1 MDALYHTTN
10 GVIQEIQYCF
20 QQLNNP
26 GADSIA
32 IENEILTKITV
43 VNA

>member
-10 GVIQEIQYCF
+10 KAIQDVQHSF

-26 GADSIA
+26 EVDAA
-32 IENEILTKITV
+32 AVENEILTKINI